1 MLKKDSKIFHE
12 DIERRRGNM
21 RIAINGFGRIGRL
34 VLRELLRRGSDIEV
48 VAINDL
54 TDSKTL
60 AHLFKYDS
68 VHKVLPNEVKATENS
83 IIIDGKEIKVF
94 AEKDP
99 ENLPWKDLGVN
110 VVVESTG
117 VFRNRE
123 GAEKHLKAGAK
134 KVVITAPAKGEDI
147 TIVIGCNEE
156 QLKPEHNIISCAS
169 CTTNSIASIAKVL
182 NDEFKIVTGHLIT
195 IHSYTNDQRI
205 LDLPHKDLRRARAAA
220 MNIIPTTTGAAK
232 AVALVVPELK
242 GKLDGMA
249 IRVPT
254 PDGSITNLSV
264 VVEKETTAEEV
275 NEVIKKAT
283 EGRLKGIIGYNTEP
297 IVSSDIVGS
306 KYAGIFDSTLTKVM
320 DGTLVNVFSWYD
332 NEYGYTNRVVDT
344 LEMVEKLL

>member
-1 MLKKDSKIFHE
+1 
-12 DIERRRGNM
+12 M

-34 VLRELLRRGSDIEV
+34 VLRELIRRESDIEV

-54 TDSKTL
+54 TNAETL

-68 VHKVLPNEVKATENS
+68 VHKVLPNEVKATESS
-83 IIIDGKEIKVF
+83 IIIDGKEIKIF

-99 ENLPWKDLGVN
+99 ENLPWKDLGVD

-117 VFRNRE
+117 VFRKRE

-134 KVVITAPAKGEDI
+134 KVIITAPAKGEDI
-147 TIVIGCNEE
+147 TVVIGCNEE

-169 CTTNSIASIAKVL
+169 CTTNSIAAIAKVI
-182 NDEFKIVTGHLIT
+182 NDEFKIITGHLIT
-195 IHSYTNDQRI
+195 VHSYTNDQRI

-264 VVEKETTAEEV
+264 VVEKETTVEEV
-275 NEVIKKAT
+275 NEVLKKAT
-283 EGRLKGIIGYNTEP
+283 EGKLKGIIGYNTAP
-297 IVSSDIVGS
+297 IVSSDIVGTRFS
-306 KYAGIFDSTLTKVM
+306 GIFDATLTKVM
-320 DGTLVNVFSWYD
+320 GGTLVNVFSWYD

>member
-1 MLKKDSKIFHE
+1 MK
-12 DIERRRGNM
+12 
-21 RIAINGFGRIGRL
+21 IAINGFGRIGRL
-34 VLRELLRRGSDIEV
+34 VLRELIRRNSDIEV

-54 TDSKTL
+54 TDAATL

-83 IIIDGKEIKVF
+83 IIIDGKEIKIF
-94 AEKDP
+94 AERDP
-99 ENLPWKDLGVN
+99 ENLPWKDLGVD

-147 TIVIGCNEE
+147 TIVFGCNEE
-156 QLKPEHNIISCAS
+156 QLSSEHNIISCAS
-169 CTTNSIASIAKVL
+169 CTTNSIASIAKII

-195 IHSYTNDQRI
+195 VHSYTNDQRI
-205 LDLPHKDLRRARAAA
+205 LDLPHKDFRRARAAA
-220 MNIIPTTTGAAK
+220 VNIIPTTTGAAK
-232 AVALVVPELK
+232 AVAVVVPELK

-254 PDGSITNLSV
+254 PDGSLTGLSV
-264 VVEKETTAEEV
+264 VVEKATSAEEV

-283 EGRLKGIIGYNTEP
+283 EGKLKGIIGYNTEP
-297 IVSSDIVGS
+297 IVSSDIVGTRF
-306 KYAGIFDSTLTKVM
+306 AGIFDATLTKVM
-320 DGTLVNVFSWYD
+320 NGTLVNVFSWYD

-344 LEMVEKLL
+344 LELVEKKL

>member
-1 MLKKDSKIFHE
+1 
-12 DIERRRGNM
+12 M

-34 VLRELLRRGSDIEV
+34 VLRELLRRGSDIDV

-99 ENLPWKDLGVN
+99 ESLPWKDLGVD

-123 GAEKHLKAGAK
+123 GAEKHLKTGAK

-306 KYAGIFDSTLTKVM
+306 RYAGIFDSTLTKVM

>member
-1 MLKKDSKIFHE
+1 
-12 DIERRRGNM
+12 M

-34 VLRELLRRGSDIEV
+34 VLRELIRRNSDIDI

-54 TDSKTL
+54 TDAKTL

-68 VHKVLPNEVKATENS
+68 VHKILPNEIKATENS
-83 IIIDGKEIKVF
+83 IIIDGKEIKIF

-99 ENLPWKDLGVN
+99 ENLPWKDLN
-110 VVVESTG
+110 IDVVVESTG

-147 TIVIGCNEE
+147 TIVLGCNEE
-156 QLKPEHNIISCAS
+156 QLKPEHKIISCAS
-169 CTTNSIASIAKVL
+169 CTTNSIASIAKVI
-182 NDEFKIVTGHLIT
+182 NDEFKIITGHLIT
-195 IHSYTNDQRI
+195 VHSYTNDQRI

-220 MNIIPTTTGAAK
+220 VNIIPTTTGAAK

-254 PDGSITNLSV
+254 PDGSLTNLSV
-264 VVEKETTAEEV
+264 IVEKATTAEEV
-275 NEVIKKAT
+275 NEVVKKAT

-297 IVSSDIVGS
+297 IVSGDIVGTT
-306 KYAGIFDSTLTKVM
+306 YAGIFDATLTKVM
-320 DGTLVNVFSWYD
+320 NGNLVNIFSWYD
-332 NEYGYTNRVVDT
+332 NEYGYTCRVVDT
-344 LEMVEKLL
+344 LELVEKML